1 MKNNKSKKIAQYSA
15 IALAAATVLP
25 MACKKEATEADD
37 PNIVH
42 RDLNKT
48 IFIASS
54 TNVVDTIDI
63 DLDGIFDVGFA
74 IYSSAT
80 SIVSI
85 VAGLHNSTG
94 IYCDTATA
102 GGSTRG
108 ISKDSNNQNSLLTI
122 FECGTWMYKI
132 RITSNELDNQNL
144 IDLEEKIVTK
154 IEPSRLTGLKLFN
167 GWLKLNLST
176 DRKTLVLKDL
186 AYSVLPATPIKTG
199 AK

>member
-102 GGSTRG
+102 GGSTKFVNG
-108 ISKDSNNQNSLLTI
+108 ANAGFTAESIYSSSKWKNIGAIDIQNS
-122 FECGTWMYKI
+122 
-132 RITSNELDNQNL
+132 
-144 IDLEEKIVTK
+144 TK
-154 IEPSRLTGLKLFN
+154 TGGLSGQGDKYISFAHRTGLKLFN

-176 DRKTLVLKDL
+176 DRKTIVLKDL